1 MTEYDKK
8 NFMQHFENF
17 KCRPFSH
24 YCSFCKVSYDL
35 IGTMEDFEAD
45 VEFIA
50 RKMNISEL
58 LEHKDKRA
66 NQSQG
71 SKRFSGN
78 QTERIAAHFSLLERD
93 VKLKLYKLYKMDFEM
108 FGYEYAQYL

>member
-1 MTEYDKK
+1 MSTQPTNS
-8 NFMQHFENF
+8 NF
-17 KCRPFSH
+17 RPFSH
-24 YCSFCKVSYDL
+24 YCSFCEVSYDV
-35 IGTMEDFEAD
+35 IGTMEDFDAD

-50 RKMNISEL
+50 RKMTISQL

-66 NQSQG
+66 NQTPD